1 MNIQYIKIKN
11 FKIFE
16 EEEFF
21 FHPQINVIIGNN
33 ATGKTSLLE
42 ALSYSLGTVFFGFKG
57 VSLRP
62 LKHEEKRKE
71 IFSPENIEIR
81 LPFRIDI
88 QHTLDGT
95 QYQWYRDTNKPNGG
109 ATTYKNANKMTNY
122 VKELDNKVRTGEEVK
137 LPLISYYGTDRVND
151 RSQKKKNL
159 NKENNSKFD
168 GYYGALNQEV
178 VRKQFL
184 TWFKNYED
192 SALKF
197 NKDKSLYIA
206 FTNALTSMVKD
217 WNKVH
222 FSWEA
227 DDMLGERDDGS
238 WTSFSMLSAGY
249 KNIVRITA
257 DIAYRAIKLN
267 PHLGEDAV
275 KETEGVVLIDEIDM
289 HLHPK
294 WQRSII
300 ADLKNTFP
308 KIQFIVTT
316 HSPFVVQ
323 SLESSEELI
332 LLDGDPLGDYKS
344 LGIEEISKN
353 MGVERPEV
361 SKQYMNMKEN
371 AKKFLEILDEAEKS
385 PKEKQEEYKQELAK
399 LIEPYAKNPAYQAF
413 LELKYAVKLGE

>member
-1 MNIQYIKIKN
+1 VNIQYIKIKN

-16 EEEFF
+16 DKEFF
-21 FHPQINVIIGNN
+21 FHPQMNVIIGNN
-33 ATGKTSLLE
+33 ATGKTSVLE
-42 ALSYSLGTVFFGFKG
+42 ALSYSLGTFFLGLKG
-57 VSLRP
+57 VDLRA
-62 LKHEEKRKE
+62 LKNREKRKKIISSDNSE
-71 IFSPENIEIR
+71 IQ
-81 LPFRIDI
+81 LPFRIDVK
-88 QHTLDGT
+88 HTLDNNS
-95 QYQWYRDTNKPNGG
+95 YQWYRSTNKEKGG
-109 ATTYKNANKMTNY
+109 ATSYKNAKNMINKA
-122 VKELDNKVRTGEEVK
+122 KELDEKVRNGENVT

-151 RSQKKKNL
+151 RNQQIKDRKSD
-159 NKENNSKFD
+159 SRFD

-184 TWFKNYED
+184 TWFRDYED
-192 SALKF
+192 SVLKF
-197 NKDKSLYIA
+197 NKDKALYIA

-222 FSWEA
+222 FSWKSN
-227 DDMLGERDDGS
+227 DMLGQGDDGL

-267 PHLGEDAV
+267 PHLGENAV

-294 WQRSII
+294 WQRTILT
-300 ADLKNTFP
+300 DLKNTFP

-323 SLESSEELI
+323 SLMSSDELI
-332 LLDGDPLGDYKS
+332 LLDGEPLGEYKN

-353 MGVERPEV
+353 MGVEHPEV
-361 SKQYMNMKEN
+361 SKEYETMKEV
-371 AKKFLEILDEAEKS
+371 AKSFLQILDEAEKS
-385 PKEKQEEYKQELAK
+385 PEEKQEEYKHRLAE